1 MKYLIFAV
9 AGYLAG
15 SLIPERIIPREKEGR
30 SRQLLVWALDAVL
43 GFLPVFVGGFFLD
56 KAHPGFILTLLAPAF
71 GRAHPFLQRWQSG
84 HLLALA
90 LGSLAGLLPLWQP
103 VVLLA
108 AAAALFFRVIRFDP
122 YVFRVLAVFLVA
134 AGGSFLLL
142 GTEVVSWGCLF
153 LTYYAAG
160 QELEGYQGEKITV
173 SFLPR

>member
-71 GRAHPFLQRWQSG
+71 GRAHPFLQRWQG
-84 HLLALA
+84 FCPC
-90 LGSLAGLLPLWQP
+90 GSRWFCWLRL
-103 VVLLA
+103 
-108 AAAALFFRVIRFDP
+108 RRC
-122 YVFRVLAVFLVA
+122 
-134 AGGSFLLL
+134 SF
-142 GTEVVSWGCLF
+142 G
-153 LTYYAAG
+153 
-160 QELEGYQGEKITV
+160 
-173 SFLPR
+173 